1 MHRRLEELSQNS
13 NNDGL
18 LTLARK
24 RWYKLGAMTTD
35 EQPHKRD
42 EISAFIVLAVVLAPA
57 LAIAGIGGYGLL
69 IWILQ

>member
-1 MHRRLEELSQNS
+1 M
-13 NNDGL
+13 
-18 LTLARK
+18 
-24 RWYKLGAMTTD
+24 TD